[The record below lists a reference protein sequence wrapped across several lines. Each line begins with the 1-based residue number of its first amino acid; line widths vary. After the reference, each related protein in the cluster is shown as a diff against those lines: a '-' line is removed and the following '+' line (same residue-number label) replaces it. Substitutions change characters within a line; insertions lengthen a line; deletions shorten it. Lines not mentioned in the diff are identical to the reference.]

1 MAGRPGWW
9 SRKRTLI
16 AVLASL
22 GILGL
27 VGTTLGGV
35 IMPFLMGDY
44 GGAGAPRTAATPTS
58 TAPPVIGRP
67 LSVRPVFKALVSKP
81 EECLPV
87 PPPPPLDQPAQ
98 ACDLDSAARYDLGPV
113 ALQLNLTGASSAKL
127 PMTEFY
133 TVQIAMDA
141 GSSAAFSSYTA
152 ANIGKQLA
160 FVRDGV
166 VLAAPAIDQPISGQ
180 SIQLSGNMTKATA
193 DTIARMLRD
202 GS

>member
-1 MAGRPGWW
+1 MAGRSGRW
-9 SRKRTLI
+9 SRNRILI
-16 AVLASL
+16 AVLGAL
-22 GILGL
+22 GILAL
-27 VGTTLGGV
+27 VGTTLGGA
-35 IMPFLMGDY
+35 IMPFLMGDS
-44 GGAGAPRTAATPTS
+44 GGAAAPRTAAAPTS

-87 PPPPPLDQPAQ
+87 PPPPPLEQPAQ
-98 ACDLDSAARYDLGPV
+98 ACDLDNAARYDLGPV

-141 GSSAAFSSYTA
+141 GSSAAFTSYTA

-180 SIQLSGNMTKATA
+180 SIQLSGNMSKATA

>member
-1 MAGRPGWW
+1 MAGKAGRW
-9 SRKRTLI
+9 SRKRILI
-16 AVLASL
+16 AVLGSL
-22 GILGL
+22 GILAM

-35 IMPFLMGDY
+35 IMPLMMGDSS
-44 GGAGAPRTAATPTS
+44 GAGTSRTAPTPTATP
-58 TAPPVIGRP
+58 PPVIGRP
-67 LSVRPVFKALVSKP
+67 LAVRPVAKALVSNP

-87 PPPPPLDQPAQ
+87 PPPPAYDQPAQ
-98 ACDLDSAARYDLGPV
+98 VCDLDNAARYDLGPV
-113 ALQLNLTGASSAKL
+113 ALQLSLTAVSSAKL

-141 GSSAAFSSYTA
+141 SSSAAFTSYTA

-166 VLAAPAIDQPISGQ
+166 VLAAPPIDQPISGQ
-180 SIQLSGNMTKATA
+180 SIQLSGNMTKETA
-193 DTIARMLRD
+193 ETIARMLRD